1 MQRRLQ
7 KAGIDLGSIRTQ
19 LFIAI
24 VICVFAAFIN
34 YAGTLKDGFLLDD
47 FLHLNYCARAL
58 AGDWQP
64 FLMNFTG
71 NWGGSDL
78 MLSYRPVVS
87 LSILFDYLL
96 YRTNPWGYHFTNL
109 VIFAACTALAASLS
123 LVLTQRLA
131 PRLCGAAALFG
142 GLLFAAYPLHAET
155 VAWIIGRV
163 DSLATLFYLASLLL
177 FLRARTHGSKDFRRL
192 SLLSF
197 LLALTSKEIAVSLP
211 FAVFIVTFILDLPQN
226 KPLTAA
232 KNAIKASLPY
242 LGLLLAFA
250 LVRQLILGTTIGGYG
265 RADIW
270 QSLSNFLNRDSLIKI
285 IVPVSEEYHYLSK
298 AIKPAVLP
306 VALIT
311 LLAVVRSLLH
321 GAPGK
326 LKILLSIPLLMLW
339 CFIALLPAFQI
350 WHIYPNLVGSRLFFL
365 SSVPLCLVLTMKALP
380 GHIAVDKKKMTIWLM
395 SGCLALS
402 SLYLIWCHLLQ
413 INLQAWHHASSRMEK
428 FDEQITKLAMT
439 NAKVALA
446 NLPQDYKG
454 AGMIGRRLYL
464 DILVSPPLKD
474 RSLSERLL
482 TAEKPGEYFDR
493 KEWKEIVKELSKGA
507 PLVYFD
513 NNTEN
518 FYVYKAPLLSLQSW
532 LKQKESKIEPKAESR
547 IEPKKAAKEESENK
561 SENGYDCLKD
571 LLQAQANTNEKDW
584 MVVDKGATTLTKVV
598 SPNSCES
605 LEVAVAEKPYIL
617 TLDLPLPSL
626 LDSPESDLVLELKA
640 QKEGKSIAPQVVLID
655 EKGELAARL
664 PQTNEVSLSA
674 IKALAAPAMQ
684 KGRLGVYLEPGN
696 TIIEKIL
703 LKRLI
708 N

>member
-24 VICVFAAFIN
+24 VVCVFAAFIN
-34 YAGTLKDGFLLDD
+34 YGSTLRDGFLLDD

-96 YRTNPWGYHFTNL
+96 YRTNPWGYHLTNL
-109 VIFAACTALAASLS
+109 VVFAACTALAASLA

-163 DSLATLFYLASLLL
+163 DSLATFFYLASLLL
-177 FLRARTHGSKDFRRL
+177 FIRARTHGSKAFRRL

-211 FAVFIVTFILDLPQN
+211 FAVFILTFILELPQN
-226 KPLTAA
+226 KPLIAA
-232 KNAIKASLPY
+232 KNALKASLPY
-242 LGLLLAFA
+242 LGLLLVFA

-270 QSLSNFLNRDSLIKI
+270 QSLGNFLNRESLIKI

-321 GAPGK
+321 GSPGK
-326 LKILLSIPLLMLW
+326 LKILLSIPLLMVW
-339 CFIALLPAFQI
+339 CFVALLPAFQI

-380 GHIAVDKKKMTIWLM
+380 GHIAVDKKKMRLWLI
-395 SGCLALS
+395 SGSLALS

-428 FDEQITKLAMT
+428 FDEEITKLAMT

-474 RSLSERLL
+474 RSLSQRLM
-482 TAEKPGEYFDR
+482 TAEKPGEYFDPE
-493 KEWKEIVKELSKGA
+493 KWKEIVKELGKGA
-507 PLVYFD
+507 PLVFFD
-513 NNTEN
+513 NDSEK
-518 FYVYKAPLLSLQSW
+518 FYFYRAPVLSLQNW
-532 LKQKESKIEPKAESR
+532 LKEKGTKEPFGE
-547 IEPKKAAKEESENK
+547 
-561 SENGYDCLKD
+561 GYDCLKD
-571 LLQAQANTNEKDW
+571 ILQAEAKKSEDDW
-584 MVVDKGATTLTKVV
+584 MVVDKGTTTLTRITRDGT
-598 SPNSCES
+598 ES
-605 LEVAVAEKPYIL
+605 LEVAAEKPYVMPL
-617 TLDLPLPSL
+617 NLPLPSL
-626 LDSPESDLVLELKA
+626 LDNPENETILEIKA
-640 QKEGKSIAPQVVLID
+640 SNNGRSIVPLVVLID
-655 EKGELAARL
+655 EKGEIVARL
-664 PQTNEVSLSA
+664 PQSDEVSLSA

-696 TIIEKIL
+696 TVIERIL
-703 LKRLI
+703 LKRPI
-708 N
+708 IK

>member
-24 VICVFAAFIN
+24 VVCIFAAFIN
-34 YAGTLKDGFLLDD
+34 YGSTLRDGFLLDD

-109 VIFAACTALAASLS
+109 VIFAGCTALAASLA
-123 LVLTQRLA
+123 LVITQRLA

-177 FLRARTHGSKDFRRL
+177 FLRARTHGSKAFRKL

-211 FAVFIVTFILDLPQN
+211 FAVFIVTFILELPQN
-226 KPLTAA
+226 KPIIAA
-232 KNAIKASLPY
+232 KNAFKASLPY
-242 LGLLLAFA
+242 LGLLLVFA
-250 LVRQLILGTTIGGYG
+250 LARQSILGTTIGGYG
-265 RADIW
+265 KADIW
-270 QSLSNFLNRDSLIKI
+270 RSLSNFLNRESLIKI

-321 GAPGK
+321 GSPGK
-326 LKILLSIPLLMLW
+326 LKILLSIPLLMVW
-339 CFIALLPAFQI
+339 CFVALLPAFQI

-380 GHIAVDKKKMTIWLM
+380 GHIAVDKKKMRLWLI
-395 SGCLALS
+395 SGSLALS

-428 FDEQITKLAMT
+428 FDEEITKLAMT

-474 RSLSERLL
+474 RSLSQRLM
-482 TAEKPGEYFDR
+482 TAEKPGEYFDPE
-493 KEWKEIVKELSKGA
+493 EWKEIAKELGKGA
-507 PLVYFD
+507 PLVFFD
-513 NNTEN
+513 NDSEK
-518 FYVYKAPLLSLQSW
+518 FYFYRAPVLSLQNW
-532 LKQKESKIEPKAESR
+532 LKEKETKKPVAE
-547 IEPKKAAKEESENK
+547 
-561 SENGYDCLKD
+561 GYDCLKEI
-571 LLQAQANTNEKDW
+571 LQAEAKKSEEDW
-584 MVVDKGATTLTKVV
+584 MVVDKGTTTLTKITRLDGT
-598 SPNSCES
+598 ES
-605 LEVAVAEKPYIL
+605 LEVATEKPYIL
-617 TLDLPLPSL
+617 TLNLPLPSL
-626 LDSPESDLVLELKA
+626 LDSPENELVLQMKA
-640 QKEGKSIAPQVVLID
+640 RKDGKRIAPLVVLID
-655 EKGELAARL
+655 EKGKIAARL
-664 PQTNEVSLSA
+664 PQGNEVSLTA

-684 KGRLGVYLEPGN
+684 KGRLGVYIEPGN
-696 TIIEKIL
+696 TIIEQIL
-703 LKRLI
+703 LKRPI
-708 N
+708 IK

>member
-19 LFIAI
+19 LFTAI

-123 LVLTQRLA
+123 LVITQRLA

-242 LGLLLAFA
+242 LGLLL
-250 LVRQLILGTTIGGYG
+250 G
-265 RADIW
+265 
-270 QSLSNFLNRDSLIKI
+270 
-285 IVPVSEEYHYLSK
+285 
-298 AIKPAVLP
+298 
-306 VALIT
+306 
-311 LLAVVRSLLH
+311 
-321 GAPGK
+321 
-326 LKILLSIPLLMLW
+326 
-339 CFIALLPAFQI
+339 
-350 WHIYPNLVGSRLFFL
+350 
-365 SSVPLCLVLTMKALP
+365 LCLGQTTNLR
-380 GHIAVDKKKMTIWLM
+380 HHYWWLRQ
-395 SGCLALS
+395 G
-402 SLYLIWCHLLQ
+402 
-413 INLQAWHHASSRMEK
+413 
-428 FDEQITKLAMT
+428 
-439 NAKVALA
+439 
-446 NLPQDYKG
+446 
-454 AGMIGRRLYL
+454 
-464 DILVSPPLKD
+464 
-474 RSLSERLL
+474 
-482 TAEKPGEYFDR
+482 
-493 KEWKEIVKELSKGA
+493 
-507 PLVYFD
+507 
-513 NNTEN
+513 
-518 FYVYKAPLLSLQSW
+518 
-532 LKQKESKIEPKAESR
+532 
-547 IEPKKAAKEESENK
+547 
-561 SENGYDCLKD
+561 
-571 LLQAQANTNEKDW
+571 
-584 MVVDKGATTLTKVV
+584 
-598 SPNSCES
+598 
-605 LEVAVAEKPYIL
+605 
-617 TLDLPLPSL
+617 
-626 LDSPESDLVLELKA
+626 
-640 QKEGKSIAPQVVLID
+640 
-655 EKGELAARL
+655 
-664 PQTNEVSLSA
+664 
-674 IKALAAPAMQ
+674 
-684 KGRLGVYLEPGN
+684 
-696 TIIEKIL
+696 
-703 LKRLI
+703 
-708 N
+708 